1 MKAVYDLLFV
11 SPLQSTT
18 TKTFIRMC
26 VFPAHQGARE
36 FLTSAYLKAGGSE
49 HTEEA
54 EQEEQ
59 QRSFMT
65 HLAVVADPRAPENAV
80 ASEEKLQET
89 PASQMQHFLWP
100 QGTLQQQQQRL

>member
-1 MKAVYDLLFV
+1 
-11 SPLQSTT
+11 
-18 TKTFIRMC
+18 
-26 VFPAHQGARE
+26 
-36 FLTSAYLKAGGSE
+36 
-49 HTEEA
+49 
-54 EQEEQ
+54 
-59 QRSFMT
+59 MT